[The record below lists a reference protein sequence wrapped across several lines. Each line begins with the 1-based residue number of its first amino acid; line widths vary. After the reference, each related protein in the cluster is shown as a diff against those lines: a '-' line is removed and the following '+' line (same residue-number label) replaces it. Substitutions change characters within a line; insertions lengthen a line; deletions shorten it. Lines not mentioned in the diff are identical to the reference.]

1 MTMPPF
7 SPPLRRSRSGLLVGL
22 IAATCC
28 VADAAAQTQPPPGF
42 KALFNGKDLAGWR
55 GGDTFD
61 HRKWLAMPEAER
73 TAKNA
78 DWTADMRKHWRAE
91 KGEVGHDGSGKY
103 SNTEMEYWGVE
114 MLLS

>member
-7 SPPLRRSRSGLLVGL
+7 SPRLRRSRLSLLVGL

-28 VADAAAQTQPPPGF
+28 VAKAAAQTQPPPGF

-55 GGDTFD
+55 GGETFD

-73 TAKNA
+73 MA
-78 DWTADMRKHWRAE
+78 RASVL
-91 KGEVGHDGSGKY
+91 GASRRAHISA
-103 SNTEMEYWGVE
+103 MFF
-114 MLLS
+114 ML

>member
-42 KALFNGKDLAGWR
+42 KALFDGKDLAGWR
-55 GGDTFD
+55 GGETFD
-61 HRKWLAMPEAER
+61 HRKRLPLPGPER
-73 TAKNA
+73 TATNA
-78 DWTADMRKHWRAE
+78 EGTADLRENWRGRGGGGVH
-91 KGEVGHDGSGKY
+91 KNGGDPTGHPPPS
-103 SNTEMEYWGVE
+103 
-114 MLLS
+114 